1 MKWQVDIVIAEAT
14 EPSNINAWKTRE
26 INLEIEA
33 TTSRDAAQRALIQ
46 LELKQDEL
54 LHTLFI
60 HLGKPQGG
68 DAK

>member
-1 MKWQVDIVIAEAT
+1 MKWQVDIIV
-14 EPSNINAWKTRE
+14 SNQQMTDNWQTRE

-46 LELKQDEL
+46 LELNKDEL

-60 HLGKPQGG
+60 HLGRPR
-68 DAK
+68 